1 MQSHGKLR
9 NVHTGWEVEEAMAGG
24 TNPLANIPCICQG
37 RAETDNAQVRLQLA
51 AHEAHARRDH
61 LHSSDIIIACI
72 MRLKA
77 LKISHFHNSSVNLRQ
92 RQREAIKIGASLATL
107 TVSQF

>member
-1 MQSHGKLR
+1 MGKLH
-9 NVHTGWEVEEAMAGG
+9 NVHTGWEVEEAVAGG

-37 RAETDNAQVRLQLA
+37 RAETDNAQLRLQLA

-61 LHSSDIIIACI
+61 LHSSNILSACI

-77 LKISHFHNSSVNLRQ
+77 LGNSHLHNSNVGL
-92 RQREAIKIGASLATL
+92 
-107 TVSQF
+107 